1 MARSHCWHD
10 ADVDPTGEALVAIA
24 IAVGLIGIVVVLL
37 PGLLIVW
44 AAVALWALVER
55 TPLAWG
61 VLALATLLALAGTV
75 VKYLLPGQRMRD
87 AGVPGRSVVFGALLG
102 FIGFFAIPVIG
113 LFIGFILGIY
123 LAERIRLGAHGEAWP
138 STVHALKAVGLSILI
153 ELFAGLLI
161 AASWALAVTAG

>member
-1 MARSHCWHD
+1 
-10 ADVDPTGEALVAIA
+10 VEPIGVALIGAAI
-24 IAVGLIGIVVVLL
+24 IIGLVGIVVFVV

-44 AAVALWALVER
+44 AAVAVWALAER

-87 AGVPGRSVVFGALLG
+87 AGVPVRSIVFGAVLG
-102 FIGFFAIPVIG
+102 VIGFFAIPVVG
-113 LFIGFILGIY
+113 LFVGFIVGIY
-123 LAERIRLGAHGEAWP
+123 LAERIRLGARGGAWP

-161 AASWALAVTAG
+161 AAAWALAVAAG

>member
-1 MARSHCWHD
+1 
-10 ADVDPTGEALVAIA
+10 VEPIGVALIGVAI
-24 IAVGLIGIVVVLL
+24 IIGLVGIVVFVV

-44 AAVALWALVER
+44 AAVLVWALAER

-75 VKYLLPGQRMRD
+75 VKYLLPGQRLRD
-87 AGVPGRSVVFGALLG
+87 AGVPGRSIVFGAVLG
-102 FIGFFAIPVIG
+102 VIGFFAIPVVG
-113 LFIGFILGIY
+113 LFVGFIVGIY

-138 STVHALKAVGLSILI
+138 STLHALKAVGFSILI

-161 AASWALAVTAG
+161 AASWGLAVVAS

>member
-1 MARSHCWHD
+1 MPG
-10 ADVDPTGEALVAIA
+10 VDPAGVALVGIA
-24 IAVGLIGIVVVLL
+24 IVAGLIGIVIVLL

-44 AAVALWALVER
+44 AAVAVWALVER

-61 VLALATLLALAGTV
+61 VLALATMFALAGTV

-102 FIGFFAIPVIG
+102 VIGFFVIPVVG
-113 LFIGFILGIY
+113 LFVGFILGIY
-123 LAERIRLGAHGEAWP
+123 LAERIRLGAHNRAWP

-153 ELFAGLLI
+153 ELLAGLLI
-161 AASWALAVTAG
+161 AASWALAVVAG